1 MRAFIKDIAYVLP
14 KKIVTNDD
22 LICEFPEWNAE
33 KITEK
38 IGVNKRHIVTSETAT
53 DMAVEAAEKL
63 FAHGLVEKNE
73 VDFILFCTQSP
84 DYKLPTSACII
95 QDRLGLPKELGA
107 LDFDLGC
114 SGYEYGLALSKG
126 LILAGIAQNILLLT
140 GDTYSKYIHPKDKG
154 NRTIFGDA
162 ASATI
167 ISNNGFAEIGEFVL
181 GTDGKGKDNLIIK
194 TGAAKIPEKKGD
206 LSFDTKG
213 TPSSSDYL
221 FMNGAEIFT
230 FTLSVV
236 PKMIND
242 VLKMNGLNKSEI
254 SLFIF
259 HQANKY
265 LLNHLRKKLKI
276 NEDLFYMNLF
286 DIGNTVSSTIPIAL
300 CDAYKEGKVLGNV
313 LLAGFGVGYSWG
325 STILKIH

>member
-1 MRAFIKDIAYVLP
+1 MKPLFI
-14 KKIVTNDD
+14 
-22 LICEFPEWNAE
+22 
-33 KITEK
+33 
-38 IGVNKRHIVTSETAT
+38 
-53 DMAVEAAEKL
+53 
-63 FAHGLVEKNE
+63 
-73 VDFILFCTQSP
+73 
-84 DYKLPTSACII
+84 
-95 QDRLGLPKELGA
+95 
-107 LDFDLGC
+107 
-114 SGYEYGLALSKG
+114 
-126 LILAGIAQNILLLT
+126 
-140 GDTYSKYIHPKDKG
+140 
-154 NRTIFGDA
+154 
-162 ASATI
+162 
-167 ISNNGFAEIGEFVL
+167 
-181 GTDGKGKDNLIIK
+181 
-194 TGAAKIPEKKGD
+194 
-206 LSFDTKG
+206 
-213 TPSSSDYL
+213 
-221 FMNGAEIFT
+221 
-230 FTLSVV
+230 LSVV